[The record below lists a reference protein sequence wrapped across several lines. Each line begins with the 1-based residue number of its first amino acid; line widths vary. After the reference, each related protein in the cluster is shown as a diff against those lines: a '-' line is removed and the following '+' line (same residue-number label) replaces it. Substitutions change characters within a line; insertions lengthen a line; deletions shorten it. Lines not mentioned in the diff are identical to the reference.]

1 MTQSNLGSVVNL
13 FKQGPHMK
21 NQIILDL
28 LSYWETLRGGR
39 LVPARSDI
47 DPRAIK
53 NCLPHTFVLEKSR
66 AGISRFRLAGMQVC
80 NLLGMEL
87 RSMPALSLINPD
99 DRDKFVKVL
108 NAVMDNPQIVELHLS
123 GEAYGNKRIKAQ
135 MLLMPMVDREH
146 DVSRILGCIILETPL
161 TRAPIRFDIDDI
173 KTTRVVADK
182 STTMDLD
189 MHGLAEEPAAFK
201 HAAKLHAVD
210 GDGDVAKTPT
220 KGGRSHLKIVK

>member
-146 DVSRILGCIILETPL
+146 DVSRILGCIILDTPL

-189 MHGLAEEPAAFK
+189 MHGLAEEPVAFK